1 MPQRN
6 SEHKMKQ
13 SIIIIGA
20 GEWGQAL
27 AYICH
32 KSNPK
37 TTIFL
42 ICREGKSLRSYS
54 IHPKLQHSKI
64 ILQNSLAAVVEKTS
78 PIIIATP
85 STSIADI
92 LTSLNHLNHQGD
104 ILCTAKG
111 FIDKPGIPY
120 PHELY
125 SSINPKTKSF
135 AYLYGPTFAEEV
147 LDDLPTQAILAS
159 SSPRSKKLWQKN
171 LHNDDFQTLASTDLK
186 GLAWCSVFKNIVA
199 IVSGFMKACNLG
211 KNAQAILITHATV
224 ELKRIIKKTKGNPNT
239 AHSLAGIGDIILSAS
254 PKSRNFRYG
263 QQIAENT
270 SQKSNTIEGK
280 TNLQLITKK
289 LKSMKQEKPP
299 IITLAENCIQ
309 EPKQSKHL
317 IIKWIQS
324 KTKSLLP
331 PKSTKS

>member
-1 MPQRN
+1 
-6 SEHKMKQ
+6 MKPF
-13 SIIIIGA
+13 IIIIGA
-20 GEWGQAL
+20 GAWGQAL
-27 AYICH
+27 AYVCH
-32 KSNPK
+32 KTAPE

-42 ICREGKSLRSYS
+42 ICREGKPVNTHA
-54 IHPKLQHSKI
+54 IHPKLKHAKI
-64 ILQNSLAAVVEKTS
+64 KLENNLAAVIEKTS
-78 PIIIATP
+78 PVIIATP

-92 LTSLNHLNHQGD
+92 LATLNHLNHQGD

-159 SSPRSKKLWQKN
+159 SSPRSRKLWQNSLNNK
-171 LHNDDFQTLASTDLK
+171 DFQTLASTDLK
-186 GLAWCSVFKNIVA
+186 GLAWCSVFKNIIA
-199 IVSGFMKACNLG
+199 IVSGFMQACHLG

-224 ELKRIIKKTKGNPNT
+224 ELQRVIKKIKGNPNT

-254 PKSRNFRYG
+254 PQSRNFKYG
-263 QQIAENT
+263 QQLAEN
-270 SQKSNTIEGK
+270 SSEKINTIEGK
-280 TNLQLITKK
+280 SNLQLITKK
-289 LKSMKQEKPP
+289 FKSMQEEKPP

-309 EPKQSKHL
+309 KPKQSKLL

-331 PKSTKS
+331 NKSAKS

>member
-1 MPQRN
+1 
-6 SEHKMKQ
+6 MKQ

-20 GEWGQAL
+20 GAWGQAL

-32 KSNPK
+32 KTAPD

-42 ICREGKSLRSYS
+42 ICREGKPLHSHP

-64 ILQNSLAAVVEKTS
+64 ILQNNLANVVEKKS

-92 LTSLNHLNHQGD
+92 LTNLNHLNHQGD

-111 FIDKPGIPY
+111 FINKPGIPY

-147 LDDLPTQAILAS
+147 LDDLPTQAILATS
-159 SSPRSKKLWQKN
+159 SARSKKLWQKS
-171 LHNDDFQTLASTDLK
+171 LHNADFQTLASTDLK

-199 IVSGFMKACNLG
+199 IISGFMKACNLG
-211 KNAQAILITHATV
+211 KNAQAILITHATA
-224 ELKRIIKKTKGNPNT
+224 ELKRVIKKIKGNPNT

-254 PKSRNFRYG
+254 PKSRNFKYG

-270 SQKSNTIEGK
+270 SQITSTIEGK

-289 LKSMKQEKPP
+289 LKSMQEEKPP

-309 EPKQSKHL
+309 KPKQSKLL

-331 PKSTKS
+331 TKSIKS